1 MRNAGAAVPCYP
13 NVMASTSDML
23 LKGKP
28 FGEGLDI
35 RRYSFASE
43 SDLAEYRKTIGREL
57 AAMDPDARLAL
68 IDIHRDR
75 VAKRQAALKEHLEL
89 CAALNEKA
97 QGFSS
102 TAAYQ
107 RARTILSWQDWPAT
121 DYLDEQLLLEDI
133 IAVYRE
139 LQQAR

>member
-1 MRNAGAAVPCYP
+1 MTT
-13 NVMASTSDML
+13 TSDML

-28 FGEGLDI
+28 FTEGLDI
-35 RRYSFASE
+35 RGYSFASE
-43 SDLAEYRKTIGREL
+43 SDLAENRKTISREL
-57 AAMDPDARLAL
+57 SAMEPSARLAL
-68 IDIHRDR
+68 IDIHLGR
-75 VAKRQAALKEHLEL
+75 VATRRAALKEHLEL

-107 RARTILSWQDWPAT
+107 RARTILIWQDWPAT

-133 IAVYRE
+133 ITAYRE
-139 LQQAR
+139 LQRAR